1 MRAAER
7 CNGWWVDEDTHCIL
21 CGKAAVG
28 GGATASERRLAAR
41 GVLRGL
47 SSVLLTHRLTRTGT
61 GEEGEAETA

>member
-1 MRAAER
+1 M
-7 CNGWWVDEDTHCIL
+7 
-21 CGKAAVG
+21 G